1 MSHERIGRLLRCRK
15 PLTRPAV
22 RLLCLP
28 YAGGGS
34 TVFHAWSEGLPQDV
48 EVRAAQLPGRQD
60 RLDEAGL
67 TSMSAIVHELSIALD
82 TLPPAPLVLYGHSF
96 GALIAFALAQRMKE
110 SHLSPQSLIVGA
122 RRAPHL
128 PSRTSDMHRLSD
140 SAFKEALHLRYGTS
154 MAFLQNQDLM
164 KLALPSLRADFTALE
179 TYRHTS
185 TEALDIP
192 ITVLRARQD
201 VSMSD
206 SEAAAWREQTTRPT
220 VIHELDAGHLFV
232 DTHRPWVLARVA
244 DVIRGLRVPKS
255 T

>member
-122 RRAPHL
+122 RRAPVSYTHL
-128 PSRTSDMHRLSD
+128 DVYKRQ
-140 SAFKEALHLRYGTS
+140 AFVS
-154 MAFLQNQDLM
+154 F
-164 KLALPSLRADFTALE
+164 FTASV
-179 TYRHTS
+179 R
-185 TEALDIP
+185 
-192 ITVLRARQD
+192 RG
-201 VSMSD
+201 
-206 SEAAAWREQTTRPT
+206 RPT
-220 VIHELDAGHLFV
+220 R
-232 DTHRPWVLARVA
+232 T
-244 DVIRGLRVPKS
+244 VPPGFTS
-255 T
+255 SACPS